1 MGGKGV
7 FRRGRPG
14 SAGKGEVVELVVVV
28 CDIVADLVVAKDDI
42 GNGFAA
48 LLVVAEDDADDGI
61 VDKRFVG

>member
-14 SAGKGEVVELVVVV
+14 SAGKGEVVELVV
-28 CDIVADLVVAKDDI
+28 CDIVVDLVVAEDDM
-42 GNGFAA
+42 GNGFTA